1 MHDLTPGDSAL
12 LLIDL
17 QQRLLPTIDRHESVT
32 RACED
37 LIDGLALLELPVILT
52 EQFRRLLGPTA
63 ECLRDRL
70 PGVEPLPKMTF
81 DCCGEPAFLE
91 ALERTGR
98 RQIIVAGIETHVCVL
113 QTACSLAR
121 MGYGVFLAADA
132 CGSRKPEDREL
143 ALQLMRERGVTVAT
157 VEMLVFQLLGTAE
170 GRAYRQFVKILKR

>member
-1 MHDLTPGDSAL
+1 MHELTREDSAL

-37 LIDGLALLELPVILT
+37 LVDGLALMELPVVLT
-52 EQFRRLLGPTA
+52 EQYRRLLGPTA
-63 ECLRDRL
+63 DGLRDRL

-81 DCCGEPAFLE
+81 DCCGDSAFID
-91 ALERTGR
+91 ALERVGR

-113 QTACSLAR
+113 QTACSLTR
-121 MGYGVFLAADA
+121 LGYRVFLAADA
-132 CGSRKPEDREL
+132 CGSRKPEDRSL
-143 ALQLMRERGVTVAT
+143 ALQWMRERGVTVAT

-170 GRAYRQFVKILKR
+170 GRAYRQFVKILMR